1 MNAESL
7 KVCSLGQWEVGSVLG
22 REGHGG
28 LISRGK
34 QEIS

>member
-1 MNAESL
+1 MNAQF
-7 KVCSLGQWEVGSVLG
+7 KVCRLGQGEVGLVLG
-22 REGHGG
+22 RENHGG